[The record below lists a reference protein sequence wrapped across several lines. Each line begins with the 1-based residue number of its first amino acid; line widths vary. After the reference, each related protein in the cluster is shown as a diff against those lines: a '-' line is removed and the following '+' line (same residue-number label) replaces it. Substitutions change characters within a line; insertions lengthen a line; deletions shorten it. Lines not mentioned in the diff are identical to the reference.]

1 MMADGVAAGA
11 RVGVMSQM
19 VSEPFLAEHGQHA
32 ESLNVTACTVLLG
45 WKPLSRPSIGTL
57 HQNFSQGS
65 NQNLRPRWAM
75 ARLTRIIQQGAKARP
90 IDDLSQSHIN
100 EAFESLGKVPAT

>member
-11 RVGVMSQM
+11 RAGIMSRM

-45 WKPLSRPSIGTL
+45 WKP
-57 HQNFSQGS
+57 
-65 NQNLRPRWAM
+65 
-75 ARLTRIIQQGAKARP
+75 
-90 IDDLSQSHIN
+90 
-100 EAFESLGKVPAT
+100 